1 MASTLNSPGKNL
13 KRHQYQVQVAWTGN
27 QGQGTKTYKSYKR
40 DHAITVAGKPL
51 LLASSDPSFRG
62 DAARYNPEELLV
74 ASLSSCHM
82 LWYLHLCAINSI
94 VVTDYKDEA
103 NGVMAENADGSGAF
117 VEVTLNPHVTIDAN
131 SDQDKALLLHEEAH
145 RYCFIANS
153 VNFPVK
159 NVARITRDLR
169 Q

>member
-1 MASTLNSPGKNL
+1 
-13 KRHQYQVQVAWTGN
+13 
-27 QGQGTKTYKSYKR
+27 
-40 DHAITVAGKPL
+40 
-51 LLASSDPSFRG
+51 
-62 DAARYNPEELLV
+62 
-74 ASLSSCHM
+74 M

-94 VVTDYKDEA
+94 VVTDYEDEA
-103 NGVMAENADGSGAF
+103 KGVMAENPDGSGAF
-117 VEVTLNPHVTIDAN
+117 VEVTLNPHVTIDAH